1 MKVLL
6 VYGGVNKGLKK
17 EIIQKGLHKAKDGG
31 GSKLTN
37 VANLNEDCQF
47 VIKTVKKMLED

>member
-17 EIIQKGLHKAKDGG
+17 EIIEKGLHKNEN

-37 VANLNEDCQF
+37 VSNLNEDCQF
-47 VIKTVKKMLED
+47 FIKTVKNMLEV

>member
-37 VANLNEDCQF
+37 VANLRSTLCY
-47 VIKTVKKMLED
+47 V